1 MESMVRFVHP
11 HLLYLLGG
19 LPLLILLYYWSRRAR
34 ERALKRFGNPR
45 LLSLL
50 TPEAGKRKRGL
61 KFTLIFIAL
70 AFVILAAADP
80 QVGTRLE
87 MVKREGVDILIALDI
102 SNSMRAEDLKP
113 TRLENAKRQISLLL
127 QRLQND
133 RVGIVVFAGQ
143 AFLQLPLTTDYGA
156 AQMLI
161 STIDT
166 DYSPVQGTAIGSA
179 LRLAMKSFVR
189 GERKHRVIIVISDG
203 EDFEEDA
210 LAAAKEASADGI
222 VIHTIGMGSPR
233 GVPIPLYQNGAQIG
247 FKKDEDGTVVV
258 TRLNEIL
265 LQQIADAGKGKYL
278 RAANRQDELDS
289 LFKEIERMEKK
300 QLATRMYT
308 DYEDRFQYPLG
319 AALALLLIEC
329 FVSERKIRWPAKWK
343 ALLPGPRKAA
353 ALILL
358 IAVSAHADSDRS
370 LVRQGNKLYDTKQYS
385 EAEVNYRKALEKN
398 TKLREGQ
405 FNLGDALYK
414 QGRFEEA
421 EKQFRMSSQAAPDSL
436 SRAHAFHNL
445 GNALLKQKKFE
456 ESIGSYKQ
464 ALKLNPNDQ
473 DTKYN
478 LEYARKLIQ
487 EQQKQQQQDQQQNK
501 DQKKDKDQKQNQD
514 QNSQD
519 KKQDQQQKQDQQD
532 KQKQDDQQKQDQKQ
546 QDQKQQKPQDKQ
558 QQQQQKEKNQQ
569 QQAQPQQGE
578 KDQISQQDAE
588 RILEALKNEEKN
600 VQKKLHRAIAK
611 QGKAKKDW

>member
-1 MESMVRFVHP
+1 MMESMIRFVHP

-19 LPLLILLYYWSRRAR
+19 LPILVILYYWSRRAR
-34 ERALKRFGNPR
+34 GRSLQRFGNLQ
-45 LLSLL
+45 LLSQL
-50 TPEAGKRKRGL
+50 TPDAGKRKRGL
-61 KFTLIFIAL
+61 KFTLLIIAL
-70 AFVILAAADP
+70 AFIILGAANP
-80 QVGTRLE
+80 QIGTKLE

-113 TRLENAKRQISLLL
+113 NRLENAKRQISLLL

-143 AFLQLPLTTDYGA
+143 AFMQLPLTTDYGA
-156 AQMLI
+156 AQLFI

-166 DYSPVQGTAIGSA
+166 DFSPVQGTAIGSA
-179 LRLAMKSFVR
+179 IRLAMKSFVH
-189 GERKHRVIIVISDG
+189 GEKKHRVIVVISDG

-210 LAAAKEASADGI
+210 LAAAKEAAGDGI
-222 VIHTIGMGSPR
+222 VIHTIGMGSPQ
-233 GVPIPLYQNGAQIG
+233 GVPIPLYQNGAQVG
-247 FKKDEDGTVVV
+247 FKKDEDGSTVV

-265 LQQIADAGKGKYL
+265 LQQVADAGKGKYL

-300 QLATRMYT
+300 QLATRMFT
-308 DYEDRFQYPLG
+308 DYEDRFQYPL
-319 AALALLLIEC
+319 AAAFALLLIEF
-329 FVSERKIRWPAKWK
+329 FVSERKLRWAEKWK
-343 ALLPGPRKAA
+343 AFLPGPTKAA
-353 ALILL
+353 VLILL
-358 IAVSAHADSDRS
+358 IPLFAYAESDRS
-370 LVRQGNKLYDTKQYS
+370 LVRQGNRQYDSKQYS
-385 EAEVNYRKALEKN
+385 EAEVNYRKALEQN

-421 EKQFRMSSQAAPDSL
+421 ENQFHLSSETAADPL
-436 SRAHAFHNL
+436 ARAHAYHNL
-445 GNALLKQKKFE
+445 GNAQLKQKKLE

-487 EQQKQQQQDQQQNK
+487 QQQQQQQQNQQNK
-501 DQKKDKDQKQNQD
+501 DQKKDKDQKQNQ
-514 QNSQD
+514 
-519 KKQDQQQKQDQQD
+519 QQQKQDQQQD
-532 KQKQDDQQKQDQKQ
+532 KQDQQKQDQQKQDQKQEDQKQ
-546 QDQKQQKPQDKQ
+546 QDQKQQQDKEKQ
-558 QQQQQKEKNQQ
+558 SAQNQQQQKEQDQQ
-569 QQAQPQQGE
+569 QPQK

-600 VQKKLHRAIAK
+600 VQKKLHRAVAK
-611 QGKAKKDW
+611 QAKVKKDW